1 LRLLLDEQQ
10 DRAIAKLL
18 RDDGYDVIA
27 IAERREW
34 RELADVDVLAMAIAG
49 RRAVVTED
57 ARDFAILQ
65 RRVLDERRTHY
76 GIVLTSSQ
84 RFPRR
89 KRGPNP
95 LAAALRKL
103 LDVNRSEASLR
114 DQLIWLS

>member
-1 LRLLLDEQQ
+1 MRLLLDEQQ

-34 RELADVDVLAMAIAG
+34 RELADVDVLAMAIAD

-57 ARDFAILQ
+57 VRDSAILH
-65 RRVLDERRTHY
+65 RRVLDEGQAHY
-76 GIVLTSSQ
+76 GIVLIPAR

-89 KRGPNP
+89 REAPGA
-95 LAAALRKL
+95 LATALRKL
-103 LDVNRSEASLR
+103 LGASRSEDSLR
-114 DQLIWLS
+114 GQLIWLS